1 MQQQCALFQRIIAT
15 LSKICLWHWPL
26 YKNCIICIHCCVQIL
41 TEQNKVQLCPKVWYI
56 SKHLIPAPI
65 GMCN

>member
-41 TEQNKVQLCPKVWYI
+41 TEQN
-56 SKHLIPAPI
+56 
-65 GMCN
+65 